1 MGLLPETYLLRY
13 AQRYTKRKNAIFSNY
28 DLTTKQFRK
37 AFELGQSMRTE
48 TAQESATPRPAAR
61 YGVWSSI
68 EDVTIDGVTYKAAKP
83 SQIVPPLGATLHTLS
98 KLFKTDIRLYASEA
112 DKSGKYSGRNGFYKD
127 GVIYVDINAH
137 ANSTAEKSAVLLTIA
152 HELTHEL
159 RESNEAGYRELRDF
173 VIEHMVRSGTDIE
186 QLARE
191 KISESGNPNMSID
204 DAVEEIVC
212 NASERMLLNTK
223 YAELMEKEKPNLFDA
238 IRKWL
243 SGLRDRIQKIFE
255 GEGYSKENAYKEAKI
270 LWDVMDEMQEIWD
283 RAMVQAQ
290 SSRLDG
296 RQQNESGTESGSE
309 SGTGTDVK
317 SSIRPEFAEEVQ
329 NWYDSSSENSRSTA
343 GGYFKIGRTSDVLK
357 RLGARDDSIYWRK
370 YKIGTILEEHPAIDI
385 NVIKQVPEILESPT
399 LVMKSRTVA
408 DSIVIFGNVNAIN
421 GERVMAALE
430 LTPIPAGGAEA
441 EFSLISSAYNRSETS
456 IKNLIENSEIL
467 FVNKKEAKAWSKSLG
482 VQFPSD
488 QPNLDYVGRITYNG
502 KNVNISGKTL
512 KELGGVVSQV
522 KASERQEQD
531 TEDVKTAE
539 KYFGTTYKISEAG
552 YLLTDGK
559 LLDFSG
565 RHEGGSGGYR
575 SVDHRDIT
583 DAFDGEYGD
592 GGYSDGMVKFMQAGN
607 IRLSPESGGINLSVK
622 PNAKQ
627 IDTLDRYIANFR
639 GEVMLDIDNANGDT
653 VVSIEYPKRTY
664 SKRIINDINAYFDN
678 GTIPEQPSDL
688 GQFRYSSR
696 EMRDT
701 AEEAKGREESAA
713 VLRRENRI
721 LRERIEYW
729 KKQSRVTKE
738 YTLRNTDT
746 LEYARELVKRLDSAA
761 TSAEVN
767 QGLQEMGAYLLNA
780 ENVDWDMLWEHA
792 LTLAHSISDDAD
804 IVISDEM
811 KAEREDFESFLKSVP
826 VDVAPLV
833 KAGEI
838 SYSDLKGYPIVHR
851 KNGTTVDDLYQ
862 QLQERFGEGIF
873 PDVPDGGDMIDN
885 IKRYADAEVLT
896 KKMHKVI
903 IDEVI
908 FYLDVL
914 LPDKMSILPGSVPS
928 GKAAEISA
936 EGVFHEK
943 YKRED
948 SQRLCRGFADRGRRG
963 GWACSRGVVFVSG
976 GYAQQRRIC
985 FTGI

>member
-1 MGLLPETYLLRY
+1 
-13 AQRYTKRKNAIFSNY
+13 
-28 DLTTKQFRK
+28 
-37 AFELGQSMRTE
+37 
-48 TAQESATPRPAAR
+48 
-61 YGVWSSI
+61 
-68 EDVTIDGVTYKAAKP
+68 
-83 SQIVPPLGATLHTLS
+83 
-98 KLFKTDIRLYASEA
+98 
-112 DKSGKYSGRNGFYKD
+112 
-127 GVIYVDINAH
+127 
-137 ANSTAEKSAVLLTIA
+137 
-152 HELTHEL
+152 
-159 RESNEAGYRELRDF
+159 
-173 VIEHMVRSGTDIE
+173 MVRSGADIE

-191 KISESGNPNMSID
+191 KISESGNPNMSLD

-223 YAELMEKEKPNLFDA
+223 YAELMEKEKPHLFDA

-243 SGLRDRIQKIFE
+243 SGLRDRILKIFE
-255 GEGYSKENAYKEAKI
+255 GEGYNKKNAYKEAKI
-270 LWDVMDEMQEIWD
+270 LWDVMDEMQEVWD

-290 SSRLDG
+290 ISRLNG
-296 RQQNESGTESGSE
+296 RQQRESGSE
-309 SGTGTDVK
+309 SGTGADVK

-329 NWYDSSSENSRSTA
+329 HWYDSSSENSRSTA

-408 DSIVIFGNVNAIN
+408 DSIVIFGNVNATN
-421 GERVMAALE
+421 GEKVMAALE

-467 FVNKKEAKAWSKSLG
+467 FVNKKEVKAWSKSLG

-522 KASERQEQD
+522 KASDRQEQD
-531 TEDVKTAE
+531 AEELQRKYPNLDLNED
-539 KYFGTTYKISEAG
+539 ISELDGVPAIE
-552 YLLTDGK
+552 LTDGSVIPIPVNPQRGNRYTHVEFIEK
-559 LLDFSG
+559 NRIDVDDLK
-565 RHEGGSGGYR
+565 SGGWIGNGVYD
-575 SVDHRDIT
+575 SS
-583 DAFDGEYGD
+583 FQ
-592 GGYSDGMVKFMQAGN
+592 SDTQ
-607 IRLSPESGGINLSVK
+607 
-622 PNAKQ
+622 
-627 IDTLDRYIANFR
+627 RYIDRQKAR
-639 GEVMLDIDNANGDT
+639 
-653 VVSIEYPKRTY
+653 KRVAELTGNKY
-664 SKRIINDINAYFDN
+664 
-678 GTIPEQPSDL
+678 Q
-688 GQFRYSSR
+688 QFKGSSR
-696 EMRDT
+696 ETRDT

-721 LRERIEYW
+721 LRERIEHW

-792 LTLAHSISDDAD
+792 LTLAHSMTDDVD

-851 KNGTTVDDLYQ
+851 KNGTSIDDLYQ
-862 QLQERFGEGIF
+862 QLQERFGEEIF
-873 PDVPDGGDMIDN
+873 PDVPNGGDMIDN

-903 IDEVI
+903 IDKVI
-908 FYLDVL
+908 FCLDVL

-928 GKAAEISA
+928 GKSAAISA

-948 SQRLCRGFADRGRRG
+948 SKRLCRGFADRGCRG
-963 GWACSRGVVFVSG
+963 GWACSRGIVFVSG

-985 FTGI
+985 SAGI

>member
-1 MGLLPETYLLRY
+1 
-13 AQRYTKRKNAIFSNY
+13 
-28 DLTTKQFRK
+28 
-37 AFELGQSMRTE
+37 
-48 TAQESATPRPAAR
+48 
-61 YGVWSSI
+61 
-68 EDVTIDGVTYKAAKP
+68 
-83 SQIVPPLGATLHTLS
+83 
-98 KLFKTDIRLYASEA
+98 
-112 DKSGKYSGRNGFYKD
+112 
-127 GVIYVDINAH
+127 
-137 ANSTAEKSAVLLTIA
+137 
-152 HELTHEL
+152 
-159 RESNEAGYRELRDF
+159 
-173 VIEHMVRSGTDIE
+173 MVRSGTDIE

-191 KISESGNPNMSID
+191 KISESGNPNMSLD

-223 YAELMEKEKPNLFDA
+223 YAELMEKEKPNLFGA

-243 SGLRDRIQKIFE
+243 SGLRDRILKIFE
-255 GEGYSKENAYKEAKI
+255 GEGYNKKNAYKEAKI

-290 SSRLDG
+290 ISRLNG
-296 RQQNESGTESGSE
+296 RQQNESGTTGGN
-309 SGTGTDVK
+309 SGTTGGNSGTTEGNSGTK

-357 RLGARDDSIYWRK
+357 RLGARDDQIYWRK

-385 NVIKQVPEILESPT
+385 NVIKQVPEILENPT

-408 DSIVIFGNVNAIN
+408 DSIVIFGNVNATN

-467 FVNKKEAKAWSKSLG
+467 FINKKEAKAWSKSLG

-502 KNVNISGKTL
+502 KNVNISGRTL

-522 KASERQEQD
+522 KASSREQD
-531 TEDVKTAE
+531 AEELQRKYPNLDLNED
-539 KYFGTTYKISEAG
+539 ISELDGVPAIE
-552 YLLTDGK
+552 LTDGSIIPIPVNPQRGNRYTHVEFIEK
-559 LLDFSG
+559 NRIDVDDLK
-565 RHEGGSGGYR
+565 SGGWIGNGVYD
-575 SVDHRDIT
+575 SS
-583 DAFDGEYGD
+583 FQ
-592 GGYSDGMVKFMQAGN
+592 SDTQ
-607 IRLSPESGGINLSVK
+607 
-622 PNAKQ
+622 
-627 IDTLDRYIANFR
+627 RYIDRQKARKRVAELTGN
-639 GEVMLDIDNANGDT
+639 
-653 VVSIEYPKRTY
+653 EY
-664 SKRIINDINAYFDN
+664 
-678 GTIPEQPSDL
+678 Q
-688 GQFRYSSR
+688 QFKGSSR
-696 EMRDT
+696 ETRDT

-713 VLRRENRI
+713 ALRRENRI

-780 ENVDWDMLWEHA
+780 ENVDWNMLWEHA
-792 LTLAHSISDDAD
+792 LTLAHSMTDDVD

-851 KNGTTVDDLYQ
+851 KNGTSIDDLYQ

-903 IDEVI
+903 IDKVI
-908 FYLDVL
+908 FYLYVP
-914 LPDKMSILPGSVPS
+914 LPDKMSILPGSAPS
-928 GKAAEISA
+928 GKSAAISA
-936 EGVFHEK
+936 EGVF
-943 YKRED
+943 
-948 SQRLCRGFADRGRRG
+948 S
-963 GWACSRGVVFVSG
+963 
-976 GYAQQRRIC
+976 
-985 FTGI
+985 

>member
-83 SQIVPPLGATLHTLS
+83 SQIVPPLGAVLNTLS

-173 VIEHMVRSGTDIE
+173 VIEHMVRSGADIE

-191 KISESGNPNMSID
+191 KISESGNPNMSIG

-243 SGLRDRIQKIFE
+243 SGLRDRLQKIFE
-255 GEGYSKENAYKEAKI
+255 GEGYSRENAYKEAKI

-296 RQQNESGTESGSE
+296 RQQNESGSE
-309 SGTGTDVK
+309 SGTGADAKSSIREIIDEDGYDYGQGVYLDTPIFNGVKPRYWGKVLGDFIYNQMADKELVMYDEQGNEETVRLARTNDRVKKDGAKSSHKVLDKLARQTGDNTRNLAIVHMSELLKVSQNQSTSEEHSHQWLDENGWIYRVAVIQDKEDNVYAATLNIADGKRGKILYEINNVRPITGGIVSSTGIKNAGPDLLTSHNRSDAGTVPQGGTDVK
-317 SSIRPEFAEEVQ
+317 SKF
-329 NWYDSSSENSRSTA
+329 
-343 GGYFKIGRTSDVLK
+343 
-357 RLGARDDSIYWRK
+357 
-370 YKIGTILEEHPAIDI
+370 
-385 NVIKQVPEILESPT
+385 
-399 LVMKSRTVA
+399 
-408 DSIVIFGNVNAIN
+408 
-421 GERVMAALE
+421 
-430 LTPIPAGGAEA
+430 
-441 EFSLISSAYNRSETS
+441 
-456 IKNLIENSEIL
+456 
-467 FVNKKEAKAWSKSLG
+467 
-482 VQFPSD
+482 
-488 QPNLDYVGRITYNG
+488 
-502 KNVNISGKTL
+502 
-512 KELGGVVSQV
+512 
-522 KASERQEQD
+522 KASSREQD

-565 RHEGGSGGYR
+565 RHEGGPGGYR

-627 IDTLDRYIANFR
+627 LDTLDRYIANFR

-851 KNGTTVDDLYQ
+851 KNGTSIDDLYQ

-873 PDVPDGGDMIDN
+873 PDVPDGRDMIDN

-903 IDEVI
+903 IDKVI

>member
-1 MGLLPETYLLRY
+1 M
-13 AQRYTKRKNAIFSNY
+13 
-28 DLTTKQFRK
+28 
-37 AFELGQSMRTE
+37 
-48 TAQESATPRPAAR
+48 
-61 YGVWSSI
+61 
-68 EDVTIDGVTYKAAKP
+68 
-83 SQIVPPLGATLHTLS
+83 
-98 KLFKTDIRLYASEA
+98 
-112 DKSGKYSGRNGFYKD
+112 
-127 GVIYVDINAH
+127 
-137 ANSTAEKSAVLLTIA
+137 
-152 HELTHEL
+152 
-159 RESNEAGYRELRDF
+159 
-173 VIEHMVRSGTDIE
+173 IEHMVRSGTDIE

-191 KISESGNPNMSID
+191 KISESGNPNMSLD

-223 YAELMEKEKPNLFDA
+223 YAELMEKEKPHLFDA

-243 SGLRDRIQKIFE
+243 SGLRDRILKIFE
-255 GEGYSKENAYKEAKI
+255 GEGYNKKNAYKEAKI

-290 SSRLDG
+290 ISRLNG
-296 RQQNESGTESGSE
+296 RQQRESGSE
-309 SGTGTDVK
+309 SGTGADVK

-408 DSIVIFGNVNAIN
+408 DSIVIFGNVNATN
-421 GERVMAALE
+421 GEKVMAALE

-467 FVNKKEAKAWSKSLG
+467 FVNKKEVKAWSKSLG

-522 KASERQEQD
+522 KASDRQEQD
-531 TEDVKTAE
+531 AEELQRKYPNLDLNED
-539 KYFGTTYKISEAG
+539 ISELDGVPAIE
-552 YLLTDGK
+552 LTDGSVIPIPVNPQRGNRYTHVEFIEK
-559 LLDFSG
+559 NRIDVDDLK
-565 RHEGGSGGYR
+565 SGGWIGNGVYD
-575 SVDHRDIT
+575 SS
-583 DAFDGEYGD
+583 FQ
-592 GGYSDGMVKFMQAGN
+592 SDTQ
-607 IRLSPESGGINLSVK
+607 
-622 PNAKQ
+622 
-627 IDTLDRYIANFR
+627 RYIDRQKARKRVAELTGN
-639 GEVMLDIDNANGDT
+639 
-653 VVSIEYPKRTY
+653 EY
-664 SKRIINDINAYFDN
+664 
-678 GTIPEQPSDL
+678 Q
-688 GQFRYSSR
+688 QFKGSSR
-696 EMRDT
+696 ETRDT
-701 AEEAKGREESAA
+701 AEEAKGREDSAA

-761 TSAEVN
+761 TSAEIN

-792 LTLAHSISDDAD
+792 LTLAHSMTDDAD

-851 KNGTTVDDLYQ
+851 KNGTSIDDLYQ
-862 QLQERFGEGIF
+862 QLQERFGEEIF

-903 IDEVI
+903 IDKVI

-914 LPDKMSILPGSVPS
+914 LPDKMSILPGSAPS
-928 GKAAEISA
+928 GKSAAISA
-936 EGVFHEK
+936 EGVF
-943 YKRED
+943 
-948 SQRLCRGFADRGRRG
+948 S
-963 GWACSRGVVFVSG
+963 
-976 GYAQQRRIC
+976 
-985 FTGI
+985 